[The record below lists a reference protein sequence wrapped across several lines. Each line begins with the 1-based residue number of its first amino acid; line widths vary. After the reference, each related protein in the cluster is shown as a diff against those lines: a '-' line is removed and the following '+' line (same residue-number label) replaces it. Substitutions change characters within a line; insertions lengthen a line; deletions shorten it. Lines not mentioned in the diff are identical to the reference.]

1 MADTGD
7 GIAPDVLPHIFEPF
21 FTTKPVGQGTGLG
34 LAMCYGII
42 RQADGHIVVDSTRG
56 AGTTVRIRLPA
67 LTEAKTAP
75 ERPVQAGGDVTGGKE
90 SILLAEDDPA
100 IRELAA
106 RTLREAG
113 YQVIEV
119 EDGARAR
126 ELAELPGT
134 EFDLLVTDVVMPG
147 QTGRELAAAL
157 RQSRPSLP
165 VVFMSGYSD
174 VAGDGHDPAD
184 PFLPKPFAPDDLRRA
199 ARKALDARRGATA

>member
-1 MADTGD
+1 LDA
-7 GIAPDVLPHIFEPF
+7 
-21 FTTKPVGQGTGLG
+21 
-34 LAMCYGII
+34 
-42 RQADGHIVVDSTRG
+42 
-56 AGTTVRIRLPA
+56 
-67 LTEAKTAP
+67 
-75 ERPVQAGGDVTGGKE
+75 AGGRE

-113 YQVIEV
+113 YRVIEV

-126 ELAELPGT
+126 ELAAKQGI

-157 RQSRPSLP
+157 RKARPSLP

-174 VAGDGHDPAD
+174 IAGDGHDPAD
-184 PFLPKPFAPDDLRRA
+184 PFLAKPFAPEDLRRA
-199 ARKALDARRGATA
+199 ARQALDARRGAPA